1 MTNQEMFNQKLKEL
15 GYDDMPEGILLI
27 GEKKEELLEF
37 INNNSKGGY
46 SISAD
51 GKIDNEK
58 FGQETQL
65 DAILKKLQEE
75 QKNII
80 MLVENLSNIE
90 KDSPVVAY
98 IDDSEKSRILA
109 IDSTYFDENK
119 LIIREY
125 DGEKIEVKENPALVD
140 YIIKKMLKS
149 NKPQIVPMGRDEI
162 NATSTMYTNVYAGP
176 SDSTYASIGS
186 INMGEGVVV
195 VGESL
200 GWFHIRYFITNS
212 NQEKTGYV
220 PKSYIFYTGS
230 TGEEDFYG
238 EFCYAKAKT
247 EIRSTQNFSETVPGF
262 GTIGQYEGMTLLY
275 SYEYFGKV
283 ISFVEYST
291 SNGTKRGYMYE
302 SEIVKP
308 LSNKSCVVRAT
319 ARKVTYSGPDSS
331 VYSDLGAIGVNEL
344 AAVLAKEGDWLYIE
358 YNTNS
363 NRKRGYITTSNIVY
377 YHRPG
382 LFPDFYRTTNAGQ
395 KDNNAWVTARENVYA
410 GPNTTYANIGAV
422 NSEHIINYKT
432 NSGSNEP
439 LTYIEYWITGTSTMK
454 AGYISTNNI
463 ITQDPGQQ
471 PAEKHLT
478 TITQTYKNF
487 STREVYGKTQLQR
500 DMYYYKAGSGAKHLF
515 LIFAHHGWEDGL
527 KADGTYFAGDGDAL
541 IRIAQN
547 FIERFEATD
556 SSTIS
561 DILSKWT
568 IYVFPGINLDG
579 IADGVGVG
587 YGQTNLGDNG
597 SFGRCFYNGLDPNRN
612 WAGNFK
618 VDSSVRN
625 KTGSI
630 PFQAI
635 ELKNLR
641 DCLRSNRSTS
651 GKNVL
656 LDIHGWYNT
665 TYGDYSVAKYY
676 ISGMNLG
683 NNTGTYGSGYLM
695 NWANNPTTESTDE
708 NASNQAGIGADAVS
722 LVELKPTIDYSINK
736 IENDY
741 GLQFYNSTM
750 NLLKEY
756 N

>member
-275 SYEYFGKV
+275 SYEYFGNV

-308 LSNKSCVVRAT
+308 LSNQSCVVRAT

-331 VYSDLGAIGVNEL
+331 TYADLGAIGVNEL
-344 AAVLAKEGDWLYIE
+344 AAVLAKEEDWLYIE

-363 NRKRGYITTSNIVY
+363 NRKRGYITTSDIVY

-382 LFPDFYRTTNAGQ
+382 RFPDFYRTTNNAQ
-395 KDNNAWVTARENVYA
+395 KDENGWVTAREDVYA

-422 NSEHIINYKT
+422 NSETIINYKT
-432 NSGSNEP
+432 NSGANAP
-439 LTYIEYWITGTSTMK
+439 LTYIEYWLTGTATKK
-454 AGYISTNNI
+454 AGYIATNNI
-463 ITQDPGQQ
+463 ITRNPGQQ
-471 PAEKHLT
+471 PAEKTLT
-478 TITQTYKNF
+478 TITASFNKFNERT
-487 STREVYGKTQLQR
+487 VYGQTQGNR
-500 DMYYYKAGSGAKHLF
+500 DMYYYRAGSGDKHMF
-515 LIFAHHGWEDGL
+515 LIFAHHGWEDGT
-527 KADGTYFAGDGDAL
+527 KANGHYFAGDGDAL
-541 IRIAQN
+541 IRVGKN
-547 FIERFEATD
+547 FIERFENESASITD
-556 SSTIS
+556 N
-561 DILSKWT
+561 ILSEWS
-568 IYVFPGINLDG
+568 IFVFPGINLDG
-579 IADGVGVG
+579 IVEGVGIG
-587 YGQTNLGDNG
+587 YGHTNLGDNG
-597 SFGRCFYNGLDPNRN
+597 SFGRCLKNGLDPNRN
-612 WAGNFK
+612 WGHNF
-618 VDSSVRN
+618 VANDSRPRN
-625 KTGSI
+625 KTSDVY
-630 PFQAI
+630 FDAI

-641 DCLRSNRSTS
+641 DCLIRNRGASR
-651 GKNVL
+651 NVL
-656 LDIHGWYNT
+656 LDVHGWFNQTVGNGALGEYYQKHMGISYDNSNT
-665 TYGDYSVAKYY
+665 NYGE
-676 ISGMNLG
+676 
-683 NNTGTYGSGYLM
+683 GYLIG
-695 NWANNPTTESTDE
+695 WAKNSPTTPETSKEYPGLGAESCL
-708 NASNQAGIGADAVS
+708 I
-722 LVELKPTIDYSINK
+722 ELLPTIDYSENV

-741 GLQFYNSTM
+741 GLKFYNTTM
-750 NLLKEY
+750 MILKGEPA
-756 N
+756 